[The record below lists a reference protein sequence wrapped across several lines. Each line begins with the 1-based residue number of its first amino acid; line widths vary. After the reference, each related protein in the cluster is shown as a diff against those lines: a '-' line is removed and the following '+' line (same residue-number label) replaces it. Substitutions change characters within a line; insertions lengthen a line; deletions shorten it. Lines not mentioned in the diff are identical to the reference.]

1 MNSITDEDHKRIRA
15 TACERSA
22 AMKAAAR
29 KLSKED
35 ALRFMFSGRG
45 QFVMARALSLAIAG
59 QDCLPRH
66 RRTPSDMR
74 DVATILW
81 NLFPVFAEMDM
92 QEILEQADIDR
103 LLGAQDL

>member
-35 ALRFMFSGRG
+35 ALRFMLSARG

-59 QDCLPRH
+59 QDYLPPH
-66 RRTPSDMR
+66 RRTPSDMK

-81 NLFPVFAEMDM
+81 NLFSVFAEMEM
-92 QEILEQADIDR
+92 QEILEQAAIDR